1 MEENTL
7 KSPLRTSL
15 VAGVIVLGLASL
27 LVHPFGAVK
36 GPTSTNLLL
45 AGAVVDSETVQIVER
60 SCQNCHSEKT
70 DWPWY
75 SYVAPVSWLVEN
87 DVHKARSHM
96 NLSGWDQY
104 SRAEKQYHLAELAG
118 AGRCRLPDIHSCIA
132 TQGFPSR
139 NWNGSSV
146 GTGRAP
152 PVEVIGCWSSH
163 CSRWSSE
170 SVKNCN
176 GSLERSCYQRP

>member
-1 MEENTL
+1 MRVEESTL
-7 KSPLRTSL
+7 KRFLRTSL
-15 VAGVIVLGLASL
+15 VAGVIILGLASL

-36 GPTSTNLLL
+36 AHTSANLLL
-45 AGAVVDSETVQIVER
+45 AGAVVDSETVQILER

-104 SRAEKQYHLAELAG
+104 SLEEKQDRLAEVAAAVRSRQMPPPRYTLMHRNA
-118 AGRCRLPDIHSCIA
+118 RLSQPE
-132 TQGFPSR
+132 Q
-139 NWNGSSV
+139 
-146 GTGRAP
+146 
-152 PVEVIGCWSSH
+152 
-163 CSRWSSE
+163 
-170 SVKNCN
+170 
-176 GSLERSCYQRP
+176 ERIYQWARGERRRLKLLTDRTPNP

>member
-1 MEENTL
+1 MKN
-7 KSPLRTSL
+7 PLRTSL
-15 VAGVIVLGLASL
+15 LAAVIALGLASL

-36 GPTSTNLLL
+36 AHTSANVLL
-45 AGAVVDSETVQIVER
+45 AGAVVDSETVQIMER

-104 SRAEKQYHLAELAG
+104 SLEEKQDRLAEMAAAVRSRQMPPPRYTVVHRSAKLSQPELDRIYEWARNERRRLKSLAAG
-118 AGRCRLPDIHSCIA
+118 AA
-132 TQGFPSR
+132 A
-139 NWNGSSV
+139 SV
-146 GTGRAP
+146 DGAA
-152 PVEVIGCWSSH
+152 
-163 CSRWSSE
+163 
-170 SVKNCN
+170 N
-176 GSLERSCYQRP
+176 Q

>member
-1 MEENTL
+1 VEENTL
-7 KSPLRTSL
+7 KNPLRTSL

-36 GPTSTNLLL
+36 AHTSANLLL
-45 AGAVVDSETVQIVER
+45 AGALVDSETVQIMER

-104 SRAEKQYHLAELAG
+104 SLEEKQDRLGEVAAAVRSRQMPPPRYTLMHRNAKLSEQELDRIYQWARGERRRLKSLAAG
-118 AGRCRLPDIHSCIA
+118 AA
-132 TQGFPSR
+132 T
-139 NWNGSSV
+139 SV
-146 GTGRAP
+146 DGAANR
-152 PVEVIGCWSSH
+152 
-163 CSRWSSE
+163 
-170 SVKNCN
+170 
-176 GSLERSCYQRP
+176 